1 MVRRPRLELG
11 ISEEGEFTVRCNS
24 HSANDAFKLVSHTRF
39 ELVPSP
45 WKGDDLT
52 ISTNGIKYQIDIL

>member
-1 MVRRPRLELG
+1 MKMVRRPRLELG

-45 WKGDDLT
+45 
-52 ISTNGIKYQIDIL
+52 